1 MSGSILAFGGNA
13 LLVTFPVVVFA
24 VTYVFR
30 LDELPTKIAENS
42 RWPRTKC
49 GTDEDGEPI
58 FSDPDGRD
66 ASNRPPRKQRE
77 ADESARSQAP
87 AD

>member
-1 MSGSILAFGGNA
+1 MSGLILTFSGNA

-30 LDELPTKIAENS
+30 LDELPTKIGEDS
-42 RWPRTKC
+42 RRPRVEC

-58 FSDPDGRD
+58 FSDLSG
-66 ASNRPPRKQRE
+66 SVVSERPPRKQRE
-77 ADESARSQAP
+77 VDHSVRSTAP
-87 AD
+87 RD